1 MDRIEAIERLARL
14 RDSGAITEAEFEAQ
28 KRLLLAGQN
37 SGRRTG
43 LVVAGAALLLVGILS
58 VALLWQ
64 GDTESHEPANAVA
77 SAPVQANQA
86 APAPTPVEP
95 AKPAAAPAPET
106 RSAPAPLGQLTTELL
121 IGHWTN
127 PDSGDCSGGGGEVML
142 RRGGNYSTSEGGGRW
157 RLEGSQLH
165 MTNWGGAPA
174 RIALQPNGDLAL
186 TWDYGSEIWRRCP
199 F

>member
-1 MDRIEAIERLARL
+1 MDRIDAIERLAKL
-14 RDSGAITEAEFEAQ
+14 RDSGAITEAEFETQ
-28 KRLLLAGQN
+28 KRLLLAGQGG
-37 SGRRTG
+37 GRKAG
-43 LVVAGAALLLVGILS
+43 LLVAGAALILIGILS
-58 VALLWQ
+58 IALLWQ
-64 GDTESHEPANAVA
+64 GGTEGREPANAVA
-77 SAPVQANQA
+77 AAPVQANQTA
-86 APAPTPVEP
+86 AVPTPVEP
-95 AKPAAAPAPET
+95 AKPAAAPVPEE
-106 RSAPAPLGQLTTELL
+106 RPAPATSGQLTTELL

-157 RLEGSQLH
+157 RLEGAQLH